1 MLNKTIEIYF
11 FRYIMLI
18 NILIMLIMFVKFY
31 RYGNSLFKII
41 NLIKMIIKIQKGI
54 KVMDRILKL
63 VSLGLVCA
71 CWRSSDG
78 ENNKNIIRVT

>member
-1 MLNKTIEIYF
+1 MLV
-11 FRYIMLI
+11 
-18 NILIMLIMFVKFY
+18 MFVRFY
-31 RYGNSLFKII
+31 RHGNSLFKII
-41 NLIKMIIKIQKGI
+41 NQINMIVKIQRGI